1 MKLKINK
8 FSNFTQTHKLWF
20 LLGRASKS
28 AVKKIVLY
36 DATGKKVNGLI
47 VLNNK
52 KLLFV
57 DAKYLGPG
65 MYLVHY

>member
-8 FSNFTQTHKLWF
+8 FLNFTQTHKLLF
-20 LLGRASKS
+20 LLRRVSKS

-47 VLNNK
+47 VSNNE

-57 DAKYLGPG
+57 DTKYLVLG